1 VFGIRV
7 DTRPPSLERDEWRSV
22 ISRSLLAGFTTAHWE
37 DDPPCGFALDNHLGR
52 IRIVAV
58 TLIAYAVLQCIVLV
72 RYAADVN
79 WAMPTA
85 WIWIAVLVIMLLM
98 NSWAALNSNS
108 TSMEP

>member
-1 VFGIRV
+1 MAQRHF
-7 DTRPPSLERDEWRSV
+7 TLT
-22 ISRSLLAGFTTAHWE
+22 ISRVHDRPLG

-98 NSWAALNSNS
+98 NS
-108 TSMEP
+108 